1 MTKADET
8 QEVPRI
14 PTPPP
19 EVIVKRTY
27 RDAITYTS
35 GITLIMSQLVL
46 QVLDALDLL
55 HAEPSVILLSFGA
68 ALIGAPF
75 FLHYGDRREDGK

>member
-8 QEVPRI
+8 QEI
-14 PTPPP
+14 PVQPSKPP
-19 EVIVKRTY
+19 EVIIKRTY
-27 RDAITYTS
+27 RDAVTYTT

-46 QVLDALDLL
+46 QVLDSLDLL
-55 HAEPSVILLSFGA
+55 HGEPSPLLLSFGA

-75 FLHYGDRREDGK
+75 FLHMGDRKEDGK